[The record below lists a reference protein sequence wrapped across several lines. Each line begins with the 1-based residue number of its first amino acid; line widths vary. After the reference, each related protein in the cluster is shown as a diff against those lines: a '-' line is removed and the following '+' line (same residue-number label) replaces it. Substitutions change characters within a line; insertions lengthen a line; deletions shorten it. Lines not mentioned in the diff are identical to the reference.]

1 MNRFNITLDRP
12 SGVYYA
18 GEVITGSVTIDGR
31 GEKCR
36 SVLLECAGKA
46 RVHWHVGSGDNRTD
60 YDGKKYY
67 MESKRTLYGNFYK
80 TTVLDN
86 AGEDAFFGGAHGE
99 GDMYIPCL
107 PEEGT
112 NGKEMKLIVRVCD
125 YDWGKRDDN
134 IGEVV
139 IDARK
144 LALSNEPITY
154 DLTRNGKPEKGNVTL
169 VANFIPTS
177 ALTPNPNEKK
187 TSVTSEET
195 LVLKVLRANGLRK
208 ADWIGKNDVYVQAW
222 RAPGDLT
229 MPPPVGK
236 KLPEPDKKITLPNES
251 MKWSFAFPTRADS
264 PGSAVLRAGDS
275 AYVAYYI
282 KAEIDKKGW
291 KNPSLKFPVTIIPTR
306 PAPSPVLLAPASL
319 QYEDQIKKMKMCCFA
334 CGEAGSVML
343 KFKVGRRAFAPGENV
358 DLSGSAVLNNSTI
371 PVTARIVLRQH
382 IILSTTDKYE
392 RDTRVDHRIEL
403 GAKLVDPGVDAALDD
418 LALTI
423 PAVPPSFFG
432 AKGSVAARRE
442 PLVYTYELSLQAK
455 ASSGHKVKID
465 IPILISALPPKAEA
479 IEEASTSP
487 SSVSLHEDAF
497 GIQDNAI
504 LDDRPCTTVDPVTGL
519 EDGTG
524 QVVPASTGGGNIFE
538 PDDLGSGQGV
548 YHYQPQ
554 VVVFSSNTAENTP
567 SAPAME
573 DSSAVDHAAAYNK
586 LLEDMKMEYDARL
599 TVDKWIKQYPSVASS
614 LTPGEFAGVLKQIL
628 FSLEQA
634 TIARELT
641 SGFKNNGRLTTEHIN
656 AALEACP
663 YSKME
668 IVRVMAPYVSDPEN
682 KATVLEQLYSFE
694 KEEAAKFFP

>member
-1 MNRFNITLDRP
+1 
-12 SGVYYA
+12 
-18 GEVITGSVTIDGR
+18 
-31 GEKCR
+31 
-36 SVLLECAGKA
+36 
-46 RVHWHVGSGDNRTD
+46 
-60 YDGKKYY
+60 
-67 MESKRTLYGNFYK
+67 
-80 TTVLDN
+80 
-86 AGEDAFFGGAHGE
+86 
-99 GDMYIPCL
+99 
-107 PEEGT
+107 
-112 NGKEMKLIVRVCD
+112 MKLIVRVCD